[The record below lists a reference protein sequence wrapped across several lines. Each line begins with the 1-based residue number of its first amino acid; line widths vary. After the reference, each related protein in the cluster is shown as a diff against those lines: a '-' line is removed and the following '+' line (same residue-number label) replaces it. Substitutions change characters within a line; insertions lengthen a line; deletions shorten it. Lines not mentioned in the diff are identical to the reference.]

1 MDGFDDLLNPSRQ
14 ALEENPFA
22 DPFLKRSGSPDPWAT
37 PFASTDHAS
46 EGFGST
52 AEHFAT
58 EPTYE
63 SSAHEFASSS
73 TNEEAYISDPLD
85 SAAHHED
92 EEEDN
97 KPLGNLRSPGFRE
110 SVPSNTTFS
119 ETATIRPTK
128 EEETYAEPPSP
139 LPSVHEPGNDTAAH
153 QTASAPT
160 AFVTPSHS
168 NSSFASPPLS
178 ATEPNFKSPLDSFR
192 TIEQSM
198 GGLSLGGETATGWQP
213 EETPWQ
219 SEHFAHPQP
228 KAAQS
233 EEDSD
238 DDKPILQAFNKQHD
252 DNTSVFLCR
261 THRLRSC
268 LNTYHL
274 FLDHKYPNPK
284 R

>member
-46 EGFGST
+46 GGFGST

-58 EPTYE
+58 EPTFE

-73 TNEEAYISDPLD
+73 VNDNAYISDPLE
-85 SAAHHED
+85 SAAQHEE

-97 KPLGNLRSPGFRE
+97 KPLGSLRSPGFRE

-128 EEETYAEPPSP
+128 EEETYAELPSP
-139 LPSVHEPGNDTAAH
+139 RPSVDSGNGAVA
-153 QTASAPT
+153 QQMASAPT
-160 AFVTPSHS
+160 ASVTPSHS

-178 ATEPNFKSPLDSFR
+178 AAEPN
-192 TIEQSM
+192 
-198 GGLSLGGETATGWQP
+198 
-213 EETPWQ
+213 
-219 SEHFAHPQP
+219 
-228 KAAQS
+228 
-233 EEDSD
+233 
-238 DDKPILQAFNKQHD
+238 
-252 DNTSVFLCR
+252 
-261 THRLRSC
+261 LR
-268 LNTYHL
+268 
-274 FLDHKYPNPK
+274 
-284 R
+284 RR